1 MVEAIKTE
9 KYDYSENAD
18 QREQII
24 TELYELPTEQ
34 LFKVRSFARKL
45 KEEEHRMK
53 QLSCREHFRLTVLP
67 LLKSFVESQGAELEI
82 TEEPDDVITATI
94 AEVNSLNLGSREN
107 PNLPMLLS
115 ADRRVD
121 AAKDRLCLYLTY
133 RLNDFNV
140 PSRYPGSPAP

>member
-9 KYDYSENAD
+9 KYDYSESAD

-34 LFKVRSFARKL
+34 LFKIRSYARKL
-45 KEEEHRMK
+45 KEEEHRTK
-53 QLSCREHFRLTVLP
+53 QLSCRARFRLAVLP
-67 LLKSFVESQGAELEI
+67 LLKFFAERQGAELEI
-82 TEEPDDVITATI
+82 TEEPDDTITVTI
-94 AEVNSLNLGSREN
+94 AEVNTLNLGSREH

-115 ADRRVD
+115 SDMRVD

-133 RLNDFNV
+133 RLNDFK
-140 PSRYPGSPAP
+140 G

>member
-45 KEEEHRMK
+45 GGW
-53 QLSCREHFRLTVLP
+53 TP
-67 LLKSFVESQGAELEI
+67 LRTGFVCISH
-82 TEEPDDVITATI
+82 TA
-94 AEVNSLNLGSREN
+94 
-107 PNLPMLLS
+107 
-115 ADRRVD
+115 
-121 AAKDRLCLYLTY
+121 
-133 RLNDFNV
+133 
-140 PSRYPGSPAP
+140 

>member
-45 KEEEHRMK
+45 KEEKHRMK

-94 AEVNSLNLGSREN
+94 AEVNSLNLGLIS
-107 PNLPMLLS
+107 LCFSLLIGGWTPLRTGFVCIS
-115 ADRRVD
+115 HTA
-121 AAKDRLCLYLTY
+121 
-133 RLNDFNV
+133 
-140 PSRYPGSPAP
+140 